1 MELIEAFL
9 AIIYDK
15 TTATFALNEA
25 HFEMFAR

>member
-15 TTATFALNEA
+15 TTTFALNEA